1 MKIIKT
7 WNDSPSQKQIQEM
20 ISYLENGDIGIVPT
34 DSIYALCCDAL
45 NAKAIDKICKIK
57 HINTDKTNLSIIC
70 ADISMA
76 AQYAR
81 IDNKNFSLLKKY
93 TPGPVTFLFPAL
105 SSLPKAFKKRKVIG
119 IRIPDVELTR
129 CLASTLSRPLL
140 VSTIDGADNDYI
152 MNPELIAE
160 TYHDCVAFLADT
172 GEGGV
177 TPSTIL
183 DCCEYPPKLVREGT
197 IGTINISEI

>member
-7 WNDSPSQKQIQEM
+7 WTDSPSQKQIQEI
-20 ISYLENGDIGIVPT
+20 ISYLENSEIGIIPT

-45 NAKAIDKICKIK
+45 NAKAIDKLCKIK
-57 HINTDKTNLSIIC
+57 HINPDKTNLSIIC

-76 AQYAR
+76 AKYAR

-105 SSLPKAFKKRKVIG
+105 SSLPKAFKRRKVIG

-129 CLASTLSRPLL
+129 CLASNLSHPLL
-140 VSTIDGADNDYI
+140 VSTIDGKDNDYI

-160 TYHDCVAFLADT
+160 SYQDCVAFVADA

-183 DCCEYPPKLVREGT
+183 NCCEYPPKLVREGN
-197 IGTINISEI
+197 INISEI